1 MINEQSAEVL
11 HFLVWTLRPHP
22 CLSPRLLLVPGQIR
36 GVNFSL
42 RSTVVGESSTSPP
55 ARVSVSDLELAPVT
69 HSSQRCSGSHPRPFS
84 PSHTHANRR
93 SEESHTRASHS
104 SRQGRS
110 GFPNHPH
117 APLDGTIQTLTLQHT
132 RATHHI
138 FQAQSLC
145 KAVFQGHSQRSW
157 LNHPCCRPKYG
168 LASLQDEN
176 YTRAALDS
184 NQTKKVL

>member
-1 MINEQSAEVL
+1 MINDQSAEVL

-55 ARVSVSDLELAPVT
+55 ARVSVSDLELAPVS

-84 PSHTHANRR
+84 PSHTHVNRR

-110 GFPNHPH
+110 GFPNHTSRSSRRRH
-117 APLDGTIQTLTLQHT
+117 SNSYSAAHT
-132 RATHHI
+132 RNSPHI
-138 FQAQSLC
+138 PGPESLQGGISGPQPALVAQSPL
-145 KAVFQGHSQRSW
+145 SS
-157 LNHPCCRPKYG
+157 
-168 LASLQDEN
+168 S
-176 YTRAALDS
+176 
-184 NQTKKVL
+184 KVWTGKPSG